1 MSDNGSSALNES
13 IRSVSFPSLLLASP
27 TLSIIP
33 IERTVV
39 LMSLQ
44 QTYLGR
50 PRGPGERASSVP
62 AHRDEH
68 PAVTKPV
75 QWDPWAAS
83 LPPSRD
89 LSAAH
94 RVGMCRYSHSFPL
107 RPNTH

>member
-1 MSDNGSSALNES
+1 MS
-13 IRSVSFPSLLLASP
+13 SP
-27 TLSIIP
+27 K
-33 IERTVV
+33 
-39 LMSLQ
+39 

-83 LPPSRD
+83 LPASRD
-89 LSAAH
+89 LSAPRRPGLCRDFH
-94 RVGMCRYSHSFPL
+94 RFLV
-107 RPNTH
+107 